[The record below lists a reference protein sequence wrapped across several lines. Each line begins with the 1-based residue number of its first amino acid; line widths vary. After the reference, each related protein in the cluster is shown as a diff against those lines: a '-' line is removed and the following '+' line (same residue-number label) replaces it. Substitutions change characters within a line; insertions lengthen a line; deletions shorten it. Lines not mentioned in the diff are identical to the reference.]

1 MGFAGIAL
9 ELHLIVR
16 FGMADQEL
24 RGVVIADI
32 RLTSLT
38 LAALTFSS
46 RAVSRPPR
54 PSSSA
59 ARMRLTLNGV
69 VLGLPTALAG

>member
-9 ELHLIVR
+9 ELRLIVR

-38 LAALTFSS
+38 LAALTFSN
-46 RAVSRPPR
+46 RAVSCTPR
-54 PSSSA
+54 P
-59 ARMRLTLNGV
+59 
-69 VLGLPTALAG
+69 